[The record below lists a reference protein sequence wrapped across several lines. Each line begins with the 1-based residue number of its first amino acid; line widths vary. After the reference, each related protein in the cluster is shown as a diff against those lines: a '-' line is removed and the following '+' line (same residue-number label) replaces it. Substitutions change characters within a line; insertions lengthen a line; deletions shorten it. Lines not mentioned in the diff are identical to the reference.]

1 MAASN
6 QDFFKDQTQAEQS
19 ASYFKGFQSIMKRKS
34 DESRTPSQIKLS
46 TRQKTQEDSESLY
59 DLQLCDQDLGDI
71 QLNMS
76 IRSKDLRKNLNFDDS
91 EFGADLSE
99 VERPTFRQT
108 PQVLD
113 PLLQDLDVSI
123 KES

>member
-1 MAASN
+1 
-6 QDFFKDQTQAEQS
+6 
-19 ASYFKGFQSIMKRKS
+19 MKRKS

-113 PLLQDLDVSI
+113 PLLQDLDASI
-123 KES
+123 KESQADFEHLGMELQMDLEHQTREHRIQ